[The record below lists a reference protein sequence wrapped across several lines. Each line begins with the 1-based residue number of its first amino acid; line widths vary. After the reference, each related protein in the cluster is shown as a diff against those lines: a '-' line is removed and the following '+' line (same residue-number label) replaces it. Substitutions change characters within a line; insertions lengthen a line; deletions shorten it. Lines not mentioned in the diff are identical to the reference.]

1 LSLVNQSGDGT
12 RKVRMNPEDL
22 QYWQTVLS
30 IFQFSMGP
38 SALALTLGMILSAL
52 TNRFQFIMTNLR
64 RMAREVREESASD
77 AILQTGRQLTMLRAR
92 VRILQASMLCIGVSI
107 LLLTVLIGILFM
119 ERLMLWNLYPLTIIL
134 FLGILGNMIIGVFLF
149 LVDVRQA
156 HKAVDIEIQ
165 ATIKLVRQKIELEN
179 VS

>member
-1 LSLVNQSGDGT
+1 
-12 RKVRMNPEDL
+12 
-22 QYWQTVLS
+22 
-30 IFQFSMGP
+30 
-38 SALALTLGMILSAL
+38 
-52 TNRFQFIMTNLR
+52 
-64 RMAREVREESASD
+64 
-77 AILQTGRQLTMLRAR
+77 
-92 VRILQASMLCIGVSI
+92 MLCIGVSI

-119 ERLMLWNLYPLTIIL
+119 ERLMLWKLYPLTIIL

>member
-1 LSLVNQSGDGT
+1 
-12 RKVRMNPEDL
+12 MNPEDL

-77 AILQTGRQLTMLRAR
+77 AILQTSRQLTMLRER
-92 VRILQASMLCIGVSI
+92 VRVIQASMLCIGVSI
-107 LLLTVLIGILFM
+107 LLLTLLIGILFI
-119 ERLMLWNLYPLTIIL
+119 ERLMLWKLYPLTIIL

-149 LVDVRQA
+149 LIDVRQA
-156 HKAVDIEIQ
+156 HKSVDIEIQ

>member
-1 LSLVNQSGDGT
+1 
-12 RKVRMNPEDL
+12 MNPEDL

-77 AILQTGRQLTMLRAR
+77 AILQTSRQLTMLRER

-107 LLLTVLIGILFM
+107 LLLTLLIGVLFI
-119 ERLMLWNLYPLTIIL
+119 ERLMLWKLYPLTIIL

-149 LVDVRQA
+149 LIDVRQA

>member
-1 LSLVNQSGDGT
+1 
-12 RKVRMNPEDL
+12 MNPEDL

-64 RMAREVREESASD
+64 RMARDVREESAAD
-77 AILQTGRQLTMLRAR
+77 AILQTGRQLVMLRS
-92 VRILQASMLCIGVSI
+92 RIKLLQASMICIGVSI
-107 LLLTVLIGILFM
+107 LLLTLLIGLLFM
-119 ERLMLWNLYPLTIIL
+119 ERLMLWKLYPLTIIL
-134 FLGILGNMIIGVFLF
+134 FLGILGNMIIGVALF
-149 LVDVRQA
+149 LIDIRQA

-165 ATIKLVRQKIELEN
+165 ATIKLVSQKIELETI
-179 VS
+179 S